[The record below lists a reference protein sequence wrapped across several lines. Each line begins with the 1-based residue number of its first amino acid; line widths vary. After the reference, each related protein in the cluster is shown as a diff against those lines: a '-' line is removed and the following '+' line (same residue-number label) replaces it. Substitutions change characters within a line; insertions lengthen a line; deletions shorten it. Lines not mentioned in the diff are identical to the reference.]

1 MSTVCLNP
9 AHRACVHPV
18 LPPTL
23 PVPQAVYHQ
32 AEALHAQCELS
43 QVRALYSTGS
53 VSQVRALYSTAEA
66 QLRWRVEWGGAV
78 TALHC
83 WGAKFRDWKV
93 LGALSATR
101 SVCWRM
107 NMGDRGTE

>member
-32 AEALHAQCELS
+32 AEALHAQCEL
-43 QVRALYSTGS
+43 
-53 VSQVRALYSTAEA
+53 SQVRALYSTAEA